1 MTRPSPFAQQLPVD
15 VVDEPGPDELDLL
28 LTQHLGTPEGIA
40 IHMVLA
46 HDHIAHLE
54 AAVEMQREYMTG
66 KAEAETAAAW
76 AEAERDA
83 AREQLAAER
92 AGFAADVAELL
103 AAIAEL
109 EQRAAD
115 AETARDL
122 AVGDLRGVLGV
133 IELGL
138 DASELAA

>member
-1 MTRPSPFAQQLPVD
+1 MTHSPNLAQQLLVD

-28 LTQHLGTPEGIA
+28 LTQHLGTPSGVA
-40 IHMVLA
+40 MHLMLA

-54 AAVEMQREYMTG
+54 AALHLQREYMTG
-66 KAEAETAAAW
+66 KAEAESAAAW

-83 AREQLAAER
+83 AREQRDAQRAE
-92 AGFAADVAELL
+92 FASDVAGLL
-103 AAIAEL
+103 AEITDL
-109 EQRAAD
+109 QQRVRD

-122 AVGDLRGVLGV
+122 AVADLRGVLGV

-138 DASELAA
+138 DASELVA

>member
-1 MTRPSPFAQQLPVD
+1 MTRPSTLAQQRPVD
-15 VVDEPGPDELDLL
+15 VVDETGPDELDLL
-28 LTQHLGTPEGIA
+28 LTQHLGTPSGVA
-40 IHMVLA
+40 IHLLLA

-54 AAVEMQREYMTG
+54 AALELQREYMTG
-66 KAEAETAAAW
+66 LAEAQSAAAW

-92 AGFAADVAELL
+92 AEFAGDVAELL
-103 AAIAEL
+103 AEITDL
-109 EQRAAD
+109 QQRVRD

-122 AVGDLRGVLGV
+122 AASDLRGVLGV

-138 DASELAA
+138 DASELAS

>member
-1 MTRPSPFAQQLPVD
+1 MTRSFPLAQQLPVD

-28 LTQHLGTPEGIA
+28 LAEHLGTPSGVA
-40 IHMVLA
+40 IHLMLA

-54 AAVEMQREYMTG
+54 ASLLRQREYMTG

-83 AREQLAAER
+83 AREQLVAER
-92 AGFAADVAELL
+92 AEFAGDAAELL
-103 AAIAEL
+103 AEITDL
-109 EQRAAD
+109 QQRVRD
-115 AETARDL
+115 AEAARDL
-122 AVGDLRGVLGV
+122 AVADLRGVLGV